1 MKTIMTIVDKAEHRK
16 RIVDVLVYSS
26 VAIILVAVLATLLG
40 SDMTQV
46 ASMYAAYVGMASLVV
61 VGHFATKPEPVES
74 SDTTEEK
81 ESL

>member
-1 MKTIMTIVDKAEHRK
+1 MTCANKSEHRR
-16 RIVDVLVYSS
+16 RIVNVLVYSS

-61 VGHFATKPEPVES
+61 VGHFATKPEHIENNEDITNVE
-74 SDTTEEK
+74 K
-81 ESL
+81 